1 MKKLLLLL
9 VAIFSAMVSRAQM
22 LQPDVLSDIILSALE
37 SSPGVDDCEY
47 CTISFECNGIVY
59 PASELDA
66 VTVDELSFQLKE
78 KSPHHRF
85 RYAAPFDRE
94 YQSRLNYANRYG
106 IKLPCRAVNIYVVLS
121 DSLETHV
128 RIQRGKLHLRAR
140 YYTLDEKDC
149 DTFTF
154 ASANMERSSL
164 LKAQQPSKVEC
175 FSDITR
181 HVNNTKCRHTR
192 VWSRINGPNEAEMK
206 FDTGYGFAGR
216 YAQMMDE
223 SGIVNYDC
231 DTLYIYSSTY
241 LPSMSTQY
249 QIKCNK
255 GIYNVTDEG
264 LEPTDFSTLQS
275 SEELFEV
282 YKSYPE
288 AYEQQRTLYEY
299 HPFSYESAM
308 VKYTCWDDARLV
320 RNLDNV
326 SDTGFGLLRIIIHNH
341 EVVYFDVWSW

>member
-1 MKKLLLLL
+1 M
-9 VAIFSAMVSRAQM
+9 ASRAQM

-121 DSLETHV
+121 DSLETHI

-175 FSDITR
+175 FSDITC

-231 DTLYIYSSTY
+231 DTLYIRDNKWTHISSN
-241 LPSMSTQY
+241 Y
-249 QIKCNK
+249 QLKCNK
-255 GIYNVTDEG
+255 GLYDLTDKG
-264 LEPTDFSTLQS
+264 LTPCDYSYLQS
-275 SEELFEV
+275 SEEMFAI
-282 YKSYPE
+282 YKGYPDAERE
-288 AYEQQRTLYEY
+288 ARKMYDYY
-299 HPFSYESAM
+299 PFSYEYYMAPF
-308 VKYTCWDDARLV
+308 TLWDDKRLI
-320 RNLDNV
+320 RNMWEITDWSHDLI
-326 SDTGFGLLRIIIHNH
+326 RIIIHDH
-341 EVVYFDVWSW
+341 KVVYFDVWSW